1 MKAPILVVDD
11 DEGILESC
19 RMILEDEGHSVE
31 VAHSGAAGLEILRQ
45 RSFALMLIDLRMP
58 EMSGLEILEQARA
71 ADPDVLP
78 IIITGYGTIESAV
91 EAMKKGA
98 FNYITK
104 PFTAAQLMAAVDT
117 ALEYSTLLRDNA
129 SLREQL
135 KRCCSLHRIVGQSA
149 SLESVLAIIA
159 KVAPSD
165 ANVLVTGESGTG
177 KELVAHTLH
186 VNSNRCDKPFIAVDC
201 AALPSTLLESELF
214 GYEQGAFTG
223 ASQMKRGLFE
233 LADRG
238 TLLLDEIAEMSAEL
252 QAKLLRT
259 LQERSF
265 RRLGGER
272 LIRVDIRIIASTNR
286 NLQAEVQDGRFRQD
300 LLYRL
305 NVVTINPPPLRDRQ
319 GDVARLTDYFLREF
333 SRASGKSRVRI
344 DPEALRAL
352 DRYRWPGNVRELR
365 NVIERAVVLCEGDT
379 VRVQDLPEDIQEQG
393 RIGKQIPLAT
403 GYKTLHQQWL
413 GYQGKQ
419 YLMGLLRQHHGN
431 ISAVARE
438 AQLSRKSVYDL
449 LRRFEIDPLQFHT
462 QS

>member
-1 MKAPILVVDD
+1 MKASILVVDD

-31 VAHSGAAGLEILRQ
+31 VACSGPAGLEILRQ

-58 EMSGLEILEQARA
+58 KMGGLEVLDQARA
-71 ADPDVLP
+71 TDPDVLP

-91 EAMKKGA
+91 EAVKKGA

-104 PFTAAQLMAAVDT
+104 PFTAAQLMAAVNT
-117 ALEYSTLLRDNA
+117 AFEYGTLLRDNA

-135 KRCCSLHRIVGQSA
+135 KRCCPLHRIVGQSA
-149 SLESVLAIIA
+149 SLESALAMIA

-177 KELVAHTLH
+177 KELVARTLH
-186 VNSNRCDKPFIAVDC
+186 ANSKRCDKPFIAVDC
-201 AALPSTLLESELF
+201 AALPSNLLESELF
-214 GYEQGAFTG
+214 GYEKGAFTG

-233 LADRG
+233 LADGG
-238 TLLLDEIAEMSAEL
+238 TLLLDEIAEMSTEL

-272 LIRVDIRIIASTNR
+272 LIRVDIRIISSTNQD
-286 NLQAEVQDGRFRQD
+286 LQVEVQHGRFRQD

-305 NVVTINPPPLRDRQ
+305 NVVTINPPPLRDRL
-319 GDVARLTDYFLREF
+319 GDVARLTDYFLRGF
-333 SRASGKSRVRI
+333 SRAGGKSRVRI
-344 DPEALRAL
+344 HPDALRAL
-352 DRYRWPGNVRELR
+352 ERYRWPGNVRELR
-365 NVIERAVVLCEGDT
+365 NVIERAVVLCNGDT
-379 VRVQDLPEDIQEQG
+379 VCLRDLPEPIRQQAGVPERHHSGTSYKAAREQ
-393 RIGKQIPLAT
+393 
-403 GYKTLHQQWL
+403 WVES
-413 GYQGKQ
+413 QGKP
-419 YLMGLLRQHHGN
+419 YIEGLLRRHRGN

-438 AQLSRKSVYDL
+438 AQLSRKSVYEM
-449 LRRFEIDPLQFHT
+449 LRRFEVDPRQT
-462 QS
+462 